1 MLLSIVVPTF
11 NEAPNIEELVRRIA
25 SAVDGAGIEAEL
37 VIVDDSTDA
46 TPDVI
51 REVAERMTAERAE
64 DAASRPLPVRL
75 IHRDHP
81 TGGLGGAVMAGFAA
95 AESDACLV
103 MDGDLQHPP
112 EEIPEL
118 WRRFVRGDVDV
129 VIASRYAG
137 GGTAEGLADRTR
149 VLVSKGATA
158 LTRAMFPIRLKDVSD
173 PMTGFFVVDRRTVD
187 GAQLKPRGFK
197 ILLEILARRP
207 MRVAEVPFDF
217 ADRHA
222 GESKASVRQGVHFL
236 TQLTAL
242 RFGKMSLFAMIGG
255 LGAIANIAIVWALTH
270 MDVDYIVAAVIAAEV
285 TIIGN
290 FLLQERFVFQDMRE
304 NASGVWQRFAKSFA
318 FNNAEAVIRIPI
330 VALMVSSGHI
340 SAVVA
345 TAITLVIA
353 FFVRFV
359 FHSLVVYA
367 PRKAGAESPARAL
380 LDELDAQATAPGE
393 L

>member
-11 NEAPNIEELVRRIA
+11 NEAPNIEELVRRVA
-25 SAVDGAGIEAEL
+25 AAVDGAGIDAEI
-37 VIVDDSTDA
+37 VFVDDSTDA

-51 REVAERMTAERAE
+51 GEVADRVAAERAADE
-64 DAASRPLPVRL
+64 ASPLPIRL
-75 IHRDHP
+75 LHREHP

-95 AESDACLV
+95 AASDACLV

-112 EEIPEL
+112 EEIPAL
-118 WRRFVRGDVDV
+118 WRRFARGDVDV

-173 PMTGFFVVDRRTVD
+173 PMTGFFLVDRRTVD
-187 GAQLKPRGFK
+187 DAQLKPRGFK

-242 RFGKMSLFAMIGG
+242 RFGKMSLFAIIGG
-255 LGAIANIAIVWALTH
+255 LGAIANVAIVWALTH
-270 MDVDYIVAAVIAAEV
+270 LGVDYIVAAVIAAEV
-285 TIIGN
+285 TIVGN

-330 VALMVSSGHI
+330 VALMVSGGHV

-345 TAITLVIA
+345 TAITLVLA

-367 PRKAGAESPARAL
+367 PRKAGASASPARGFVE
-380 LDELDAQATAPGE
+380 ELDAQATAPGE